1 MNNPKTNYTQQ
12 DQQTYLE
19 NLFTKLLIERDH
31 PEILKKVKREAEE
44 LARKFI
50 EENNVDK

>member
-19 NLFTKLLIERDH
+19 NLFTQMLLERNH
-31 PEILKKVKREAEE
+31 PRILKKVRSEAEA
-44 LARKFI
+44 LAKKFI